1 MKGKAIV
8 TAALTGDL
16 METLYFEDFRPGD
29 SFESPGITLT
39 EAAIIDFAM
48 RFDPQPF
55 HMDNE
60 AAKESI
66 YGRLVAS
73 GIHTLAITFRSLLL
87 KGVLTGNLG
96 SPGFDELRWLRPVY
110 PGDTLRAAAEVIEVR
125 PSSTRPDRGTVR
137 FQCTTLN
144 QRNEPVQTI
153 ICNQLLK
160 RRPAE
165 TES

>member
-1 MKGKAIV
+1 
-8 TAALTGDL
+8 

-66 YGRLVAS
+66 YGRLIAS
-73 GIHTLAITFRSLLL
+73 GIHTIAVTFRSLLL

-96 SPGFDELRWLRPVY
+96 SSGFDELRWLRPVY

-137 FQCTTLN
+137 FRCTALN
-144 QRNEPVQTI
+144 QRNEPVQTM